1 MGAGVRKCDTGTRV
15 LHNRQCGFFVFI
27 GNRLPEKHVEVAF
40 QGDIDHGFNRV
51 NAAFGRDVGQAA
63 VRPAG
68 LVHEVEIVPFGRAR
82 LATGDLFVGLLI
94 VGGVDQ
100 FALGFRIAQRRLL
113 AVQRQLEGLG
123 PLREVEIS
131 PGTLN
136 LFLEGVKL
144 QFLHY
149 PYRLLE
155 PTVSWQKVPISSVVD
170 IACTKLQTVAMRGSK
185 KDFIDLYFL
194 LRNYPLAVLFQK
206 MKSKYSNVDYSQT
219 HILKS
224 LVYFADA
231 DNQPMPK
238 MHTLVSWPEVKKEI
252 TKLVKELKL

>member
-1 MGAGVRKCDTGTRV
+1 MYWQALPQKTAHLLKKLARQDFRPPFYLSGGTALS
-15 LHNRQCGFFVFI
+15 LHLGHRESEDLDFFGPKEFD
-27 GNRLPEKHVEVAF
+27 P
-40 QGDIDHGFNRV
+40 
-51 NAAFGRDVGQAA
+51 
-63 VRPAG
+63 
-68 LVHEVEIVPFGRAR
+68 
-82 LATGDLFVGLLI
+82 
-94 VGGVDQ
+94 
-100 FALGFRIAQRRLL
+100 L

>member
-1 MGAGVRKCDTGTRV
+1 MHWQALPQKTAHLLKKLARQDFRPPFYLSGGTALS
-15 LHNRQCGFFVFI
+15 LHLGHRESEDLDFFGPKEFD
-27 GNRLPEKHVEVAF
+27 P
-40 QGDIDHGFNRV
+40 
-51 NAAFGRDVGQAA
+51 
-63 VRPAG
+63 
-68 LVHEVEIVPFGRAR
+68 
-82 LATGDLFVGLLI
+82 
-94 VGGVDQ
+94 
-100 FALGFRIAQRRLL
+100 L

>member
-1 MGAGVRKCDTGTRV
+1 MHWQALPQKTAQLLKKLARQDFQPPFYLSGGTALS
-15 LHNRQCGFFVFI
+15 LHLGHRESEDLDFFGPKEFD
-27 GNRLPEKHVEVAF
+27 P
-40 QGDIDHGFNRV
+40 
-51 NAAFGRDVGQAA
+51 
-63 VRPAG
+63 
-68 LVHEVEIVPFGRAR
+68 
-82 LATGDLFVGLLI
+82 
-94 VGGVDQ
+94 
-100 FALGFRIAQRRLL
+100 L